1 MTLIAQHLNALDPA
15 SCRTALT
22 RCCGASRW
30 VEAMLQSRPFADDNA
45 VFATAERIWAT
56 MERADILEAFS
67 HHPKIGSDMQSL
79 RARFPQTHQ
88 WSGQEQSAVQQANE
102 SILQALADG
111 NRRYEQRF
119 GYIFIVCATGKTAEE
134 MLALLQH
141 RLPNPP
147 EIELPIAAAEQAKIT
162 AIRLR
167 KLLDPPT
174 PNTSNHTQPSASA
187 PHPNTTPDPNAAPH
201 ASRVP
206 SPALLQAPSSPQTTH
221 TTGASMRSP
230 ITTHALDTHLGKPAT
245 QLPIQLYKRDGSGEW
260 KLLASG
266 TTNNDGRIGDLL
278 APGSLQTGVYQM
290 RFDTGTYF
298 AARQTPTFY
307 PEVLVTF
314 AIHATDEH
322 YHVPLLISPFGFST
336 YRGS

>member
-1 MTLIAQHLNALDPA
+1 
-15 SCRTALT
+15 
-22 RCCGASRW
+22 
-30 VEAMLQSRPFADDNA
+30 MLQSRPFADDNA
-45 VFATAERIWAT
+45 VFATADRIWAT

-102 SILQALADG
+102 STLQALAEG

-134 MLALLQH
+134 MLAFLQT

-167 KLLDPPT
+167 KLPDPPT
-174 PNTSNHTQPSASA
+174 PNTQNNTQPPSSA
-187 PHPNTTPDPNAAPH
+187 PHPNTDPNISDAP
-201 ASRVP
+201 S
-206 SPALLQAPSSPQTTH
+206 SALPQAPSSPRITH
-221 TTGASMRSP
+221 VTGTSMRSP

-245 QLPIQLYKRDGSGEW
+245 QLPIQLHKRDESGEW

-266 TTNNDGRIGDLL
+266 TTNNDGRISDLL

-307 PEVLVTF
+307 PEVLITF

>member
-1 MTLIAQHLNALDPA
+1 MTSIAQHLNALDLA
-15 SCRTALT
+15 SCQSALT

-30 VEAMLQSRPFADDNA
+30 VDAMLQARPFASDEA
-45 VFATAERIWAT
+45 VFTTAEHLWAS

-67 HHPKIGSDMQSL
+67 HHPKIGSDVQSL

-88 WSGQEQSAVQQANE
+88 WSGQEQAAVQQANE
-102 SILQALADG
+102 TTLHDLADG
-111 NRRYEQRF
+111 NRRYEERF

-134 MLALLQH
+134 MLALLRA
-141 RLPNPP
+141 RLPNSPDD
-147 EIELPIAAAEQAKIT
+147 ELPIAAAEQAKIT

-167 KLLDPPT
+167 KLIDPPT
-174 PNTSNHTQPSASA
+174 
-187 PHPNTTPDPNAAPH
+187 
-201 ASRVP
+201 
-206 SPALLQAPSSPQTTH
+206 
-221 TTGASMRSP
+221 GATMRSP

-245 QLPIQLYKRDGSGEW
+245 QLPIQLHKRDESGEW

-266 TTNNDGRIGDLL
+266 TTNSDGRIADLL
-278 APGSLQTGVYQM
+278 PPGSLQTGIYQM

-322 YHVPLLISPFGFST
+322 YHVPLLISPYGFST